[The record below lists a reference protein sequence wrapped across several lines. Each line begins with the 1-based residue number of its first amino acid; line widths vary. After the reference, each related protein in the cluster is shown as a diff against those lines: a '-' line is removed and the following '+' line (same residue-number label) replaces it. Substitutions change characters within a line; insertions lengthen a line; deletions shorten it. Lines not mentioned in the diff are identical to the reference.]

1 MSALTPLPAQKP
13 ATAPAASTP
22 QTADRAQLRKAAQGF
37 EAIFVR
43 QMLSAAR
50 AASLGGDDALFGGQ
64 AQETFAA
71 MRDERFAEI
80 AAKTGA
86 FGLAKQLETQLAR
99 LLPAAAPA
107 APASRSASRSASG
120 SASGAPAALTGQD

>member
-1 MSALTPLPAQKP
+1 MSTLTPLPA
-13 ATAPAASTP
+13 AGNAPAAP
-22 QTADRAQLRKAAQGF
+22 QSSDRTQLRKAAQGF

-50 AASLGGDDALFGGQ
+50 AASLGGSDALFGGQ

-80 AAKTGA
+80 AANSGA
-86 FGLAKQLETQLAR
+86 FGLARQLEGQLAR
-99 LLPAAAPA
+99 MLPASV
-107 APASRSASRSASG
+107 PASAAK
-120 SASGAPAALTGQD
+120 PAGKD

>member
-1 MSALTPLPAQKP
+1 MSTLTPI
-13 ATAPAASTP
+13 PAATP
-22 QTADRAQLRKAAQGF
+22 TATSQTGDRAQLRKAAQGF

-50 AASLGGDDALFGGQ
+50 AASLGGSDALFGGQ

-80 AAKTGA
+80 AANTGA
-86 FGLAKQLETQLAR
+86 FGLAKQLEAQLAR
-99 LLPAAAPA
+99 MLPAAPA
-107 APASRSASRSASG
+107 APPKTLAG
-120 SASGAPAALTGQD
+120 KD

>member
-1 MSALTPLPAQKP
+1 MSTLTPLPA
-13 ATAPAASTP
+13 APAATKAAAAAP
-22 QTADRAQLRKAAQGF
+22 QTAERAQLRKAAQGF

-50 AASLGGDDALFGGQ
+50 AATLGGSDALFGGQ

-80 AAKTGA
+80 ASNTGA

-99 LLPAAAPA
+99 MLPTTPVTPA
-107 APASRSASRSASG
+107 GR
-120 SASGAPAALTGQD
+120 D

>member
-1 MSALTPLPAQKP
+1 MSPLTTLSG
-13 ATAPAASTP
+13 TTPAATP

-43 QMLSAAR
+43 QMLSTAR
-50 AASLGGDDALFGGQ
+50 AASLGGDDALLGGQ

-71 MRDERFAEI
+71 MRDEHFADI
-80 AAKTGA
+80 AAQTGA

-99 LLPAAAPA
+99 LLPV
-107 APASRSASRSASG
+107 G
-120 SASGAPAALTGQD
+120 SATPARKG

>member
-1 MSALTPLPAQKP
+1 MSKVAPLSAASP
-13 ATAPAASTP
+13 ATAP

-43 QMLSAAR
+43 QMLSTAR
-50 AASLGGDDALFGGQ
+50 AASLGGSDALFGGQ

-71 MRDERFAEI
+71 MRDEHFADI
-80 AAKTGA
+80 AAQTGA

-99 LLPAAAPA
+99 LLPATPA
-107 APASRSASRSASG
+107 G
-120 SASGAPAALTGQD
+120 KG

>member
-1 MSALTPLPAQKP
+1 MSTLTPLPAAAVS
-13 ATAPAASTP
+13 ATSKP
-22 QTADRAQLRKAAQGF
+22 QTAEGAQLRKAAQGF

-50 AASLGGDDALFGGQ
+50 AASLGGSDALFGGQ

-80 AAKTGA
+80 AAQTGA
-86 FGLAKQLETQLAR
+86 FGLAKQLEGQLAR
-99 LLPAAAPA
+99 MLPTTPA
-107 APASRSASRSASG
+107 APAG
-120 SASGAPAALTGQD
+120 KD